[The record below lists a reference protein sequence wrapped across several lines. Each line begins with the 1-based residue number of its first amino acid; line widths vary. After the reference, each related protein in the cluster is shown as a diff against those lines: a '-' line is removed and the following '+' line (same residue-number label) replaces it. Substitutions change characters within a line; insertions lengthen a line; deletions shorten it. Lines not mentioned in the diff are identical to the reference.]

1 MGCGTCSTQEEPV
14 NKPKIITINPNNSY
28 NEKKAETKAET
39 NAETQPTTEPTTQKS
54 QKLTEKEQ
62 QELLKEFD
70 DFLTL
75 FCSRMTQKK
84 TIGQGG
90 QAKIRKCYNKK
101 FKRVVV
107 EKEVNLDNCT
117 RSTLGGLGIE
127 SLIKEALLL
136 ASLDHPN
143 IVKIYDFI
151 PMPPTIIMEYC
162 SLGSLRNV
170 LDKTV
175 KFPMKYKIYLIDC
188 VCKGLKYVHSK
199 EIVHGDLK
207 CDNILLSDEKMV
219 LIDGVRYPTPKLADF
234 GLSQFSNNN
243 VAGGTPGFIAPEIFE
258 GSGLTF
264 KSDIFALGM
273 VMFEI
278 LSGLRP
284 IPTDKNLLLLY
295 LSQGKI
301 PCTKEILRKAFNYK
315 DEFLLPGIKNPI
327 YNGFY
332 EIMVDCINDDPSD
345 RPNIEEVNAIVDL
358 LKITLAI
365 IINL

>member
-14 NKPKIITINPNNSY
+14 NEPKIITINPNNSY
-28 NEKKAETKAET
+28 NEKKAETKVET

-162 SLGSLRNV
+162 SLGSLRNI

-243 VAGGTPGFIAPEIFE
+243 VAGGTPGFIAPEIFA

-301 PCTKEILRKAFNYK
+301 PCTKEMLRKAFNLK

-332 EIMVDCINDDPSD
+332 EIMIDCINDDPSD

>member
-1 MGCGTCSTQEEPV
+1 
-14 NKPKIITINPNNSY
+14 
-28 NEKKAETKAET
+28 
-39 NAETQPTTEPTTQKS
+39 
-54 QKLTEKEQ
+54 
-62 QELLKEFD
+62 
-70 DFLTL
+70 
-75 FCSRMTQKK
+75 
-84 TIGQGG
+84 
-90 QAKIRKCYNKK
+90 
-101 FKRVVV
+101 
-107 EKEVNLDNCT
+107 
-117 RSTLGGLGIE
+117 
-127 SLIKEALLL
+127 
-136 ASLDHPN
+136 
-143 IVKIYDFI
+143 
-151 PMPPTIIMEYC
+151 MEYC
-162 SLGSLRNV
+162 EKGSLRSII
-170 LDKTV
+170 DKG
-175 KFPMKYKIYLIDC
+175 FNLPPLYKIFLIYSICD
-188 VCKGLKYVHSK
+188 GLGYIHSK
-199 EIVHGDLK
+199 GIVHGDLK

-243 VAGGTPGFIAPEIFE
+243 VAGGTPGFIAPEIFA

-301 PCTKEILRKAFNYK
+301 PCTKEVLRKAFSLK
-315 DEFLLPGIKNPI
+315 EEFLLPGIKNPI

-332 EIMVDCINDDPSD
+332 EIMIDCINDDPSD
-345 RPNIEEVNAIVDL
+345 RPNIEEVNAVVDL